1 MGEHSIHQFLQQL
14 GLNDL
19 LWVFDA
25 VSLYPSAMS
34 DDKSIYSRVEPGYA
48 FTPDMNNDLVRN
60 INNQTFTQGSEF
72 LKIKF
77 CNPKILIAQHLP
89 INGKVNKTEINRMRD
104 GYIVDTLTSVDI
116 QETLKIGGKVEE
128 IYEGVMY

>member
-19 LWVFDA
+19 WWVFDA

-48 FTPDMNNDLVRN
+48 FTPDMKTDLVRK
-60 INNQTFTQGSEF
+60 INNQTFTQGREI

-77 CNPKILIAQHLP
+77 YNP
-89 INGKVNKTEINRMRD
+89 
-104 GYIVDTLTSVDI
+104 
-116 QETLKIGGKVEE
+116 
-128 IYEGVMY
+128 